1 MTAHLDRPDVPT
13 SRDKRLT
20 KRSTSISLQR
30 TAIRK
35 GLIKNGPIHEAAL
48 TGNVSEAARLLN
60 DKPTMVHKRGLYM
73 RTPLLCASSRGHLP
87 VVKLLVEEGAA
98 LDDTDEIKWSAL
110 HHAAANGHAAV
121 IHYLADEG
129 RKERVV
135 GRAPLATPTA
145 ED

>member
-1 MTAHLDRPDVPT
+1 
-13 SRDKRLT
+13 
-20 KRSTSISLQR
+20 
-30 TAIRK
+30 
-35 GLIKNGPIHEAAL
+35 
-48 TGNVSEAARLLN
+48 VSEAARLLN

-129 RKERVV
+129 EEGTGGWKSTFGHPDCRGLSHAGVAVSMPCR
-135 GRAPLATPTA
+135 
-145 ED
+145 